1 MVYLF
6 LTLERSV
13 DAGSFAFPPL
23 TPRKQTHKRK
33 FHIAVFEPLS
43 ERNKSS
49 HAPGGKA
56 LYKNYVCSLGAPSLA
71 PFHPLIT
78 YAPVNLDLRRRR
90 RPPPP
95 PPRPPPPS
103 PPFRPS
109 DRFGRIVC
117 ALQRRKRNT
126 RPLPSSLLPSLPQSP
141 PLLHFS
147 AARWK
152 NHLLTSASVVKC
164 KLKRVIHEIL
174 VTLPPIFVMVRDFL

>member
-56 LYKNYVCSLGAPSLA
+56 LYKNNVCSLGDPSLA

-78 YAPVNLDLRRRR
+78 YAPVNLDLRA
-90 RPPPP
+90 
-95 PPRPPPPS
+95 PRSLFPPS
-103 PPFRPS
+103 R
-109 DRFGRIVC
+109 
-117 ALQRRKRNT
+117 L
-126 RPLPSSLLPSLPQSP
+126 LSLLPTVLAESCTVPYSGENVTPAAAVLRGSLETD
-141 PLLHFS
+141 PLTT
-147 AARWK
+147 
-152 NHLLTSASVVKC
+152 LL
-164 KLKRVIHEIL
+164 
-174 VTLPPIFVMVRDFL
+174 M